1 MKRRFSILS
10 LLIVWF
16 ALWGM
21 IGCDSKEEQYKRPE
35 WLEPP
40 IYQQL
45 QEKGNFTRYLA
56 LVDKANYKKTLN
68 GAGYYTVFAPTD
80 DAFDTFFTKYGYASV
95 DDVDSVMAKKIVT
108 YSLSVSP
115 ASFEDIDNYQNAA
128 ATATEASKADIAF
141 KRTTYNYKWV
151 YADLDASTG
160 TNKDVIDMN
169 AVESEVP
176 VAGGF
181 EETDYNQKNIPF
193 FTSAFM
199 ARKGL
204 SAYDYNYFFPNTE
217 LTDFNVVNARVTERD
232 LWAENGVIHVV
243 DQVIVPLG
251 NLEELLAE
259 TNDCSEFRNILN
271 KYLVSYKMASSSF
284 KLKYEQATG
293 QSKDIYV
300 KDYPYCSYALNCEN
314 YLRYGGGTQMD
325 AQIDGWTL
333 FAPSNQAMQEFYTSK
348 FFKFG
353 YKSLDEMPAFVIL
366 EFVNAHMFRTTVWP
380 SKFATTTNPYGEEAR
395 FDATSDV
402 FKREVGSNGLF
413 YGVNKVQ
420 NTNAFTTVLGDIILN
435 PNYSLMYQAL
445 VTLDPLVSTLKNPAS
460 SYLLFLITN
469 NQMTEAGFKYN
480 SASLSWEF
488 TSDANRPDLG
498 TNVNSALARF
508 INLHIVLLNSE
519 MIATGIDPQT
529 SSGMLKTYGDEYV
542 RFNKGE
548 VYASGNAAGRRPRI
562 SQPIDSDAKNGQ
574 SYSLTRPIL
583 FSNGNLGDV
592 LSVSSLTT
600 ANRATTLFS
609 YLQKIANASYTNDDG
624 NVAYV
629 TNCIYNANTKA
640 VKDIPNTDVV
650 TVFLP
655 NDPAILAAVNAG
667 KLTPLASFAPD
678 GNSNTQT
685 LHNLEIERFLKY
697 HAVKGHIVLGNDVT
711 GEFTT
716 YRKLDDGT
724 FATLFVQGVKGS
736 PGSLTV
742 TDNQGR
748 TANVITTAVT
758 TYNILGNRAIVHVI
772 DNYLTY

>member
-10 LLIVWF
+10 LLIVWS
-16 ALWGM
+16 ALWGLV
-21 IGCDSKEEQYKRPE
+21 GCDSKEEQYKRPE

-56 LVDKANYKKTLN
+56 LIDKANYKKTLN

-80 DAFDTFFTKYGYASV
+80 EAFDAFFAQHGYSSI
-95 DDVDSVMAKKIVT
+95 DDVDSLTAKRIVT
-108 YSLSVSP
+108 YSMSVSP
-115 ASFEDIDNYQNAA
+115 ASFEEIDNYQNAT

-151 YADLDASTG
+151 YSDFDATTG

-181 EETDYNQKNIPF
+181 EESDYNPKNIPF

-204 SAYDYNYFFPNTE
+204 SAYDYNYFYPNTE

-232 LWAENGVIHVV
+232 LWAENGIIHVV
-243 DQVIVPLG
+243 DQVILPLG
-251 NLEELLAE
+251 NLEEILAKTDE
-259 TNDCSEFRNILN
+259 CSDFRNILN
-271 KYLVSYKMASSSF
+271 KFLVTYNLASSDF
-284 KLKYEQATG
+284 RLKYEQATG
-293 QSKDIYV
+293 ISKDIYV
-300 KDYPYCSYALNCEN
+300 KDYPYCSFAPNCEN

-333 FAPSNQAMQEFYTSK
+333 FAPSNQAMQEFYNNK

-353 YKSLDEMPAFVIL
+353 YKTLEEMPSFVIL
-366 EFVNAHMFRTTVWP
+366 EFVNSHMFRTTVWP

-395 FDATSDV
+395 FDATADV

-420 NTNAFTTVLGDIILN
+420 NTNAFTTVLGDIVLN
-435 PNYSLMYQAL
+435 PNYTLMYQAL

-460 SYLLFLITN
+460 SYMLFLITN
-469 NQMTEAGFKYN
+469 DQMTEAGFKFN

-488 TSDANRPDLG
+488 TNDPNRPDLG
-498 TNVNSALARF
+498 GNVISALSRF

-519 MIATGIDPQT
+519 MVANGVNPIAN
-529 SSGMLKTYGDEYV
+529 SGMLKTYGDEYIKY
-542 RFNKGE
+542 NKGE
-548 VYASGNAAGRRPRI
+548 VYASGNPTGKRPRI
-562 SQPIDSDAKNGQ
+562 SNAVASGAKNGQ
-574 SYSLTRPIL
+574 SYAMNRAML

-592 LSVSSLTT
+592 LSVSSLTP
-600 ANRATTLFS
+600 ANRATTMLS
-609 YLQKIANASYTNDDG
+609 YLQKIANATYVNDDG
-624 NVAYV
+624 NIAYV
-629 TNCIYNANTKA
+629 TNCIYNASTKA

-650 TVFLP
+650 TIFLP
-655 NDPAILAAVNAG
+655 NDQAMAAAVSAG
-667 KLTPLASFAPD
+667 NLTPLASFAPD

-685 LHNLEIERFLKY
+685 LHNLELERFIKY
-697 HAVKGHIVLGNDVT
+697 HAIKGNVIVGENVT

-724 FATLFVQGVKGS
+724 FATLFVQGSKGS

-748 TANVITTAVT
+748 TANVLTTANI